1 MLEYYRDLAQQ
12 LVAMPGGHT
21 KLREA
26 YFGSLTLPV
35 RIPADLLLS
44 RRIIEG
50 WMLHEDGVLA
60 LASGEH
66 NDASL
71 IWLSKD
77 GEEILAC
84 FSSELQ
90 KAAREYA
97 VTPLGL
103 ALLVLAMGGA
113 DDSRL
118 KKLLPALHKASKE
131 LLLIAVCRLCG

>member
-1 MLEYYRDLAQQ
+1 MNTIATWRNNSLPCLAGMNACVKSI
-12 LVAMPGGHT
+12 LAASPSPTGFPPT
-21 KLREA
+21 
-26 YFGSLTLPV
+26 S
-35 RIPADLLLS
+35 LLS

-66 NDASL
+66 NNASL
-71 IWLSKD
+71 IWLSRD

-90 KAAREYA
+90 EAAREYA

-118 KKLLPALHKASKE
+118 KKLLPALHKAGKE